1 MILDL
6 GDSVSVQTFASDVSS
21 QFSKVDCLICNAGV
35 LVPNVPDVIETDFD
49 TNQFDEN
56 EEETAVWYQG
66 SDEQSAQT
74 QDGGRYICISLSNV
88 KINFVERPIVCQT
101 FFAL

>member
-35 LVPNVPDVIETDFD
+35 LVPNVPDVIETDCD

-56 EEETAVWYQG
+56 EEETAVWYQE
-66 SDEQSAQT
+66 SDDRSTQNQS
-74 QDGGRYICISLSNV
+74 GVRYKCTFLSDV
-88 KINFVERPIVCQT
+88 KKHCRYKKNQS
-101 FFAL
+101 